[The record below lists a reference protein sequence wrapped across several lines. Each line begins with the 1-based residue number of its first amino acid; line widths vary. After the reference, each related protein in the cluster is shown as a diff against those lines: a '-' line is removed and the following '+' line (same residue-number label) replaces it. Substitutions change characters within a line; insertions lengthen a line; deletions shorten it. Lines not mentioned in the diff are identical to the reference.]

1 MSNHCY
7 LLFDGS
13 RSYIGATVNLDKRLK
28 QHNGLLK
35 GGAKYTAGRTWER
48 VCSLNGFKTWSDT
61 LKFEWRWKW
70 FSRKQKGIPL
80 IKRMKALPKTM
91 EFFKNYDLEIVI
103 EDNWVWEYVFN
114 HIDEY
119 NYIIIKK

>member
-7 LLFDGS
+7 LLLHGS
-13 RSYIGATVNLDKRLK
+13 RSYVGATVNLDKRLK

-35 GGAKYTAGRTWER
+35 GGAKYTAEELGKES
-48 VCSLNGFKTWSDT
+48 SLNGFKTWSDT

-80 IKRMKALPKTM
+80 VKSMKALPKTM